1 MHSTSSQTY
10 FVTLKN
16 TLAAM
21 APNVLRSATR
31 IEQGVNA
38 GRIPKQA
45 AQMPL
50 FLFMRPCLMYA
61 LT

>member
-1 MHSTSSQTY
+1 
-10 FVTLKN
+10 
-16 TLAAM
+16 M

-31 IEQGVNA
+31 IEQGVNT

>member
-1 MHSTSSQTY
+1 
-10 FVTLKN
+10 
-16 TLAAM
+16 M

-31 IEQGVNA
+31 IEQGVNT

-50 FLFMRPCLMYA
+50 FLFMSPCLMYA